1 MDIYPLGH
9 ASFRIRGKG
18 ATIVTD
24 PYSSDMVGLKFPKNI
39 EADVVTVSHDH
50 NDHNAVSAIS
60 GDAFVVGGPGE
71 YEMKGVHIRGI
82 SSFHDGEGG
91 AKRGKNTIYH
101 IEIDSLRLAHL
112 GDLGH
117 TLSSGD
123 VEQIGEVD
131 ILFIPVGGTFTIDAK
146 AAAQIVHDIEPSI
159 VIPMHYQRTGLNPQA
174 FGDLSPVRDFLKE
187 MGKEETIFQSKL
199 SVTKDKIPEE
209 LQVVVL
215 E

>member
-24 PYSSDMVGLKFPKNI
+24 PYDASMVGLKFPKNI
-39 EADVVTVSHDH
+39 EADVVTISHDH
-50 NDHNAVSAIS
+50 NDHNAVSTI
-60 GDAFVVGGPGE
+60 GGQAFVVGGPGE
-71 YEMKGVHIRGI
+71 YEIKGVHIRGI
-82 SSFHDGEGG
+82 SSFHDGVGG

-101 IEIDSLRLAHL
+101 MEIDNLRLAHL

-123 VEQIGEVD
+123 IEELGEVD

-146 AAAQIVHDIEPSI
+146 AAAQIVHDIEPAI
-159 VIPMHYQRTGLNPQA
+159 VIPMHYQRAGLNSQV

-187 MGKEETIFQSKL
+187 MGKEGVVPQPKL
-199 SVTKDKIPEE
+199 SVTKDKLPEE
-209 LQVVVL
+209 MQVVIL